1 MCLGM
6 WWSSPASCP
15 LAAMRWLY
23 RLQQHLSIT
32 GTEATALLVLAA
44 TLAAGFT
51 VRQLQ
56 GQAAPPAAAL
66 YAEADARFA
75 DADRAAA
82 EAEPAS
88 EATGEPIFETRI
100 VPTDSVAIPTSG
112 YADAPRRRTRRSSA
126 NDPVRMNL
134 NTADAALLQRLP
146 RIGPALSGR
155 IIAYRENV
163 GPFARVEDIVNVR
176 GIGDKTLEK
185 LRPWLYVE

>member
-1 MCLGM
+1 
-6 WWSSPASCP
+6 
-15 LAAMRWLY
+15 MRWLY

-32 GTEATALLVLAA
+32 AVEATALLVLVG

-56 GQAAPPAAAL
+56 GQMAPPAAAL
-66 YAEADARFA
+66 YAQTDARFA
-75 DADRAAA
+75 ALDRAAA
-82 EAEPAS
+82 EATPAPEPA
-88 EATGEPIFETRI
+88 AEPVFGTRI
-100 VPTDSVAIPTSG
+100 VPADSVVIPTSG

-163 GPFARVEDIVNVR
+163 GPFRRVEDIVNVR
-176 GIGDKTLEK
+176 GIADKTLETI
-185 LRPWLYVE
+185 RPWLYVE